1 MEHVRNWRCQLLTSN
16 FGGGFSRPWH
26 LPKAIS
32 NPERFAEQRQWFGAS
47 GQSTGRSRD
56 WQCGAQ
62 AAEGGPGPGGWSGHH
77 QLRLVVY
84 PVYPITYEGF
94 YTSQVVIWDFWTI
107 NSIINIYLRFM
118 SLFGRV
124 VWNITGFFLA
134 ALKWYKWWYGTCDK
148 LSINS
153 LWFDPDP
160 VPFHHILVIRDIFF
174 QVAHASTNGKWVV
187 WGPVVWNSKKIPLWR
202 GWGFLGGNPN
212 SNPKPHIYH
221 YLIHSG
227 RSTWNLQIHPF
238 REENHLNQTIIF
250 SFDSF
255 IFGGVKAG
263 KNCSWPIHHYTPQ
276 V

>member
-1 MEHVRNWRCQLLTSN
+1 MWCSS
-16 FGGGFSRPWH
+16 GGRRTWTWGVKRPSPVEVGSLSGLPHYLRGVLYIPGGYLGFLNHQQYHQH
-26 LPKAIS
+26 LPEVYVSLWK
-32 NPERFAEQRQWFGAS
+32 G
-47 GQSTGRSRD
+47 
-56 WQCGAQ
+56 CLK
-62 AAEGGPGPGGWSGHH
+62 HH
-77 QLRLVVY
+77 R
-84 PVYPITYEGF
+84 
-94 YTSQVVIWDFWTI
+94 
-107 NSIINIYLRFM
+107 
-118 SLFGRV
+118 
-124 VWNITGFFLA
+124 FFLA